1 MNMIERGRDF
11 VQKLRALVQRTVWD
25 WRHCPRC
32 GGTCT
37 IKNGGYWRRPWT
49 SSGRQRVRLQRHR
62 CYVCG
67 RSYVEEQ
74 AWLVRGSWY
83 ARAVHRQAVDWW
95 LHGRSTLRRIAEM
108 LRSTMG
114 QQERWLM
121 WHCAE
126 RVRSRCW
133 EEGGMQGASCHF
145 GASTLQRWLDGA
157 GRRVREQASGQWA
170 GVTSSGQMGTDG
182 LWARFRAR
190 GQGVVLGLVDSV
202 TQVVWAVVVAAEE
215 ESTRG
220 WEQLFEAAKAAGL
233 AWETLNGLTSDGA
246 QGLLAYLRRALGW
259 VHHQRCVWHFWRSL
273 APELARA
280 VAQGVKGLAADAAKR
295 TAQTLRRELTA
306 LLHTVIDAPTGE
318 QAEQALQA
326 LAKHPQGQ
334 HLAQQLN
341 EQLDRLLFYR
351 LDCHRGLVR
360 TGPEWLW
367 RDFRA
372 RPSRGRNH
380 GTDVRE
386 ERATSLWMVYHNF
399 TPAQRRLERKR
410 HYKHPGQSP
419 LEVAGSVLEG
429 VSYLDAL
436 QI

>member
-11 VQKLRALVQRTVWD
+11 VQKLRALARRTMWD

-32 GGTCT
+32 GSDCT

-49 SSGRQRVRLQRHR
+49 IAGRREVRIQRHW
-62 CYVCG
+62 CYVCS
-67 RSYVEEQ
+67 RSYAEEQ
-74 AWLVRGSWY
+74 AWLVRRSWY

-95 LHGRSTLRRIAEM
+95 LHGRSTLRRVAEM

-114 QQERWLM
+114 QQERWLQ
-121 WHCAE
+121 WQPWAE
-126 RVRSRCW
+126 RAVDA
-133 EEGGMQGASCHF
+133 EVCHR
-145 GASTLQRWLDGA
+145 GASTLQRWLAGA

-170 GVTSSGQMGTDG
+170 GVATSGQMGTDG
-182 LWARFRAR
+182 LWARFRA
-190 GQGVVLGLVDSV
+190 GSQGVVLGLVDSV
-202 TQVVWAVVVAAEE
+202 TQVIWAVVVAAEE

-220 WEQLFEAAKAAGL
+220 WELLFQQAKVAGL
-233 AWETLNGLTSDGA
+233 AWESLNGLTSDGA
-246 QGLLAYLRRALGW
+246 QGLLAYLRAALSW

-280 VAQGVKGLAADAAKR
+280 VTQGVQGLTKEAARSA
-295 TAQTLRRELTA
+295 AQTLRQELTT
-306 LLHTVIDAPTGE
+306 LLHAVIDAATSE
-318 QAEQALQA
+318 LAEQALQTLAQHPQSQA
-326 LAKHPQGQ
+326 LAQKV
-334 HLAQQLN
+334 N

-351 LDCHRGLVR
+351 LDCHRGLAR
-360 TGPEWLW
+360 SAPEWLW

-380 GTDVRE
+380 ATAVCE
-386 ERATSLWMVYHNF
+386 ECATARWMVYHNF
-399 TPAQRRLERKR
+399 TPAQRRLERRR

-419 LEVAGSVLEG
+419 LEVAGITIEG